1 MHGMQTSL
9 QTKGMTVAGKSFVES
24 HSSSL
29 PHSLFCPPL
38 SPPAILLFLFFPR
51 GFFESAHD
59 GLGLARRKT
68 NSYRQKNTGKRV
80 RRGKHENSDARRSL
94 LVLLAQ
100 KTSHGEKTFFKK
112 KLNAQQ
118 TAGESLGVCSRL

>member
-1 MHGMQTSL
+1 MHGMQISL
-9 QTKGMTVAGKSFVES
+9 QAKGMTAPGKSFVES

-29 PHSLFCPPL
+29 PHSLFCPF

-59 GLGLARRKT
+59 GLGLAKRKDKFL
-68 NSYRQKNTGKRV
+68 SPKKHGKAREA
-80 RRGKHENSDARRSL
+80 RGKHENSDARRSL